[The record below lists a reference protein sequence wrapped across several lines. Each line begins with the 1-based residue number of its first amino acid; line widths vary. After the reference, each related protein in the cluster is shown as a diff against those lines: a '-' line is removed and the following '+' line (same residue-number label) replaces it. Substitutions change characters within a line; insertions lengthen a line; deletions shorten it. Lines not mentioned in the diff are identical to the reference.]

1 MLLLGDDQFNTIVT
15 TCTTCTYI
23 CLNFINETNNG
34 ISMTGIHFHV
44 LVVAILDNPQ
54 HASELLGAMALLTQ
68 KADIKGN
75 IMESF
80 VLK

>member
-1 MLLLGDDQFNTIVT
+1 
-15 TCTTCTYI
+15 
-23 CLNFINETNNG
+23 
-34 ISMTGIHFHV
+34 MTGIHFHV
-44 LVVAILDNPQ
+44 LVVAILDSPQ
-54 HASELLGAMALLTQ
+54 HASELLGTMALLTQ

>member
-1 MLLLGDDQFNTIVT
+1 
-15 TCTTCTYI
+15 
-23 CLNFINETNNG
+23 
-34 ISMTGIHFHV
+34 MTGIHFHV

-54 HASELLGAMALLTQ
+54 HAYELLGAMALLTQ

>member
-1 MLLLGDDQFNTIVT
+1 
-15 TCTTCTYI
+15 
-23 CLNFINETNNG
+23 
-34 ISMTGIHFHV
+34 MTGIHFHV
-44 LVVAILDNPQ
+44 LVVANLLDSPQ
-54 HASELLGAMALLTQ
+54 YASELLGAMALLTQ